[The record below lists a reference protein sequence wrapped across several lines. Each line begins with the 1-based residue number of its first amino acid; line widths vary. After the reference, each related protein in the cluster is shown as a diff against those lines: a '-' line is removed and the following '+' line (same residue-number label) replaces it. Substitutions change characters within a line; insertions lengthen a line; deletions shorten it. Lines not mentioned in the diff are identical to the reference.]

1 MRIYTLE
8 NKNEILAI
16 LTHTDNMSYRE
27 FKRICNEAN
36 EEAEN
41 DFYVLKDILINDYMR
56 MIRDDCKKKVL
67 LKAFLQPS
75 IATLFLRENQ
85 SRLRLLSISRST
97 FASSAEMVTPLPIF
111 S

>member
-41 DFYVLKDILINDYMR
+41 DFYVLKDILINDYN
-56 MIRDDCKKKVL
+56 
-67 LKAFLQPS
+67 F
-75 IATLFLRENQ
+75 
-85 SRLRLLSISRST
+85 RLVEACGGFDVSKRNGS
-97 FASSAEMVTPLPIF
+97 F
-111 S
+111 

>member
-41 DFYVLKDILINDYMR
+41 DFYVLKDILINDYNFR
-56 MIRDDCKKKVL
+56 IVEACGGFEVSKRKGS
-67 LKAFLQPS
+67 F
-75 IATLFLRENQ
+75 
-85 SRLRLLSISRST
+85 
-97 FASSAEMVTPLPIF
+97 
-111 S
+111 

>member
-41 DFYVLKDILINDYMR
+41 DFYVFKDILINDY
-56 MIRDDCKKKVL
+56 
-67 LKAFLQPS
+67 
-75 IATLFLRENQ
+75 N
-85 SRLRLLSISRST
+85 
-97 FASSAEMVTPLPIF
+97 F
-111 S
+111 SLVECCGGFEVSKRKGSF